1 MQFDENDVRKTR
13 ICSVTIVE
21 LEMVCTHYV
30 YFRVL
35 SFSWANYADIYF
47 FFVFFLV
54 SSPRRRAALD
64 GP

>member
-1 MQFDENDVRKTR
+1 
-13 ICSVTIVE
+13 
-21 LEMVCTHYV
+21 MVCTHYV